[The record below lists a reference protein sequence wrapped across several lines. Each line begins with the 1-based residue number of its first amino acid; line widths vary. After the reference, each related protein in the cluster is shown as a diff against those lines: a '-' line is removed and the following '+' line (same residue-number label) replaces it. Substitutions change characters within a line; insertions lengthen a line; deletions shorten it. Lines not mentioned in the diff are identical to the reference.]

1 MDEKSILTTIKGM
14 LGLTEGY
21 NAFDMEITAHINSAI
36 SVLNHIKVGVEDFFI
51 SDKSFTWDEFIPDN
65 PKLQNMA
72 KQYIWISTRIVFD
85 PPTNSFVVDALS
97 KQKEELYWRMYEIAD
112 REGETE

>member
-14 LGLTEGY
+14 LGLTDGY
-21 NAFDMEITAHINSAI
+21 TAFDMELTGHINAAI
-36 SVLNHIKVGVEDFFI
+36 SELNHIKVGLEDFFI

-65 PKLQNMA
+65 KKIQNMA
-72 KQYIWISTRIVFD
+72 KQFIYITTRLVFD
-85 PPTNSFVVDALS
+85 PPANSFVVDSLS

-112 REGETE
+112 REVE